1 MDKTLIVMAAGM
13 GSRYGG
19 LKQLDVIGPS
29 GETIIDYSVYDA
41 VRAGFTKVVF
51 VLRQDILDEFKQ
63 RIASRFESRVA
74 VECVIQDLHDIP
86 EGFTVPEERSKPWGT
101 GHAMLSAADAVAE
114 PYLIINA
121 DDFYGADAFAKAAAY
136 LDNSNPEEL
145 EAGLVGFRLKN
156 TLSEHGTVARG
167 VCRADDKGIL
177 LDVEEILEIRRDE
190 QGFYSSANREGL
202 ADEDLVSM
210 NMWLF
215 TPAVMD
221 RARSYFIEFLK
232 EKGNEMK
239 SEFYIPLIVNT
250 MIEREKT
257 PVRLLE
263 TDSRWFG
270 VTYKEDKPAVQAAVG
285 ELIGQGQYPSSLWE
299 EA

>member
-13 GSRYGG
+13 GTRYGG

-41 VRAGFTKVVF
+41 VRAGFNKVVF
-51 VLRQDILDEFKQ
+51 VLRRDILDEFKQ
-63 RIASRFESRVA
+63 RIASRFENKVT
-74 VECVIQDLHDIP
+74 VECVIQDLHDLP
-86 EGFTVPEERSKPWGT
+86 DGFKVPDGRSKPWGT
-101 GHAMLSAADAVAE
+101 GQAMLSSADVVNE

-136 LDNSNPEEL
+136 LDGCDPCAL
-145 EAGLVGFRLKN
+145 EAALVGFRLKN
-156 TLSEHGTVARG
+156 TLSENGSVARG
-167 VCRADDKGIL
+167 VCRADDEGIL
-177 LDVEEILEIRRDE
+177 LDVEEILEISRNE
-190 QGFYSSANREGL
+190 QGVYSAANREGL

-221 RARSYFIEFLK
+221 RARTYFSEFLK
-232 EKGNEMK
+232 EKGTEMK

-250 MIEREKT
+250 MIERENTRVK
-257 PVRLLE
+257 VLD

-270 VTYKEDKPAVQAAVG
+270 VTYKEDKPAVEAAVAD
-285 ELIGQGQYPSSLWE
+285 LIARKQYPGSLWGV
-299 EA
+299 